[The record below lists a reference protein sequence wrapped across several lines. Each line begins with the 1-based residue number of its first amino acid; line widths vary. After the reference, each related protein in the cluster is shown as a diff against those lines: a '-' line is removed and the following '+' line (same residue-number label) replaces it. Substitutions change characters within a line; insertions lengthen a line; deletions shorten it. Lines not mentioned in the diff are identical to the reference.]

1 MGGTHPTGMLSCFSM
16 KLLDKP
22 KLSFDRQFMD
32 AEAQIIGFTE
42 ENIAAYV
49 EKFLGEKHKGLKKEL
64 VDAAKRKGLYSI
76 LRIPII
82 LQMVCILYVD
92 DKTLPTTKTGVVQ
105 AIINKYENYF

>member
-1 MGGTHPTGMLSCFSM
+1 
-16 KLLDKP
+16 
-22 KLSFDRQFMD
+22 MD

-49 EKFLGEKHKGLKKEL
+49 EKFLGGKHKGLKKEL
-64 VDAAKRKGLYSI
+64 LDAAKRKGLYSI

-105 AIINKYENYF
+105 AIINKYENYFLQRKS